1 MFYVSLQ
8 IDLTYKIRI
17 GSTVTKNS
25 LLPLVA
31 NPGMEPCTEEGGEK
45 TWLFCHSHM
54 RSESQ
59 RKMWGNGKPS
69 QNTNMSL
76 QNQNRGKGS

>member
-31 NPGMEPCTEEGGEK
+31 NPGMEPCTEERG
-45 TWLFCHSHM
+45 
-54 RSESQ
+54 
-59 RKMWGNGKPS
+59 GKPGCS
-69 QNTNMSL
+69 VTHT
-76 QNQNRGKGS
+76 

>member
-25 LLPLVA
+25 MLPLVA
-31 NPGMEPCTEEGGEK
+31 NPGMEPCTEEEK
-45 TWLFCHSHM
+45 KKKKKNLAVL
-54 RSESQ
+54 
-59 RKMWGNGKPS
+59 
-69 QNTNMSL
+69 SL
-76 QNQNRGKGS
+76 THEK